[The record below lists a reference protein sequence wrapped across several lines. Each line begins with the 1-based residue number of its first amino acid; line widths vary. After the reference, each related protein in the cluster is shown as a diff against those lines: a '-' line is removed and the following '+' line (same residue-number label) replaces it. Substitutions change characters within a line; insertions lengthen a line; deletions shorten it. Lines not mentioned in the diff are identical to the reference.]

1 MPTEQLICPACSSR
15 LKRPKSLRDGDPF
28 ECPMCATEF
37 RTGGS
42 AGGIQTADRSR
53 KSRIEEL
60 DVIEDTTLDDDVEVV
75 GEVSIQKR
83 RKGRKQRRSA
93 VVEVGHWLR
102 IALEHWMPMLP
113 PSVGFF
119 LLFILAGVI
128 VGFVIAF
135 LGYFLA
141 RALPIVGNMVT
152 LFLYLAIMVP
162 LSGGMTLVSVQQ
174 LVGRRW
180 AFSEFFSGSQ
190 WWLILVLNYLLLQVF
205 YGIVV
210 FVPAILLTF
219 ALGALVHPLV
229 GTLLGCGLGALLYL
243 CLYPLTWMFSWQ
255 LIVDGNYGPVEAIT
269 ENFQM
274 ALPNYF
280 KLLPLAALTLFIRAL
295 GVLLFGVGFA
305 AAWPL
310 AVLIE
315 STAYLRISGR
325 RVVEKGSEMR

>member
-1 MPTEQLICPACSSR
+1 MPTNDLICPACSSR
-15 LKRPKSLRDGDPF
+15 LKRPKSLRDGEPF

-37 RTGGS
+37 CAGGNER
-42 AGGIQTADRSR
+42 GIQTVARSR
-53 KSRIEEL
+53 NSNIEEL
-60 DVIEDTTLDDDVEVV
+60 EVIEDSALDDVEIV
-75 GEVSIQKR
+75 GEATVPKR
-83 RKGRKQRRSA
+83 RKGRKPRRSA

-119 LLFILAGVI
+119 FLFLLAYVL
-128 VGFVIAF
+128 VGFVIGI
-135 LGYFLA
+135 LGYFLK
-141 RALPIVGNMVT
+141 RALPVVGDFAT
-152 LFLYLAIMVP
+152 LFLYLSIMVP
-162 LSGGMTLVSVQQ
+162 LSGGMTVVSVQQ

-180 AFSEFFSGSQ
+180 AFNEFFSGSQ

-205 YGIVV
+205 YGFVV
-210 FVPAILLTF
+210 FAPALLVTI
-219 ALGALVHPLV
+219 ALGTLVHPLV
-229 GTLLGCGLGALLYL
+229 GTLFGCGLGALLYL

-280 KLLPLAALTLFIRAL
+280 KLLPLAALTLLIRAL
-295 GVLLFGVGFA
+295 GILLFGVGFA

-315 STAYLRISGR
+315 TTAYLRLTGR
-325 RVVEKGSEMR
+325 KVVEKGSEMR